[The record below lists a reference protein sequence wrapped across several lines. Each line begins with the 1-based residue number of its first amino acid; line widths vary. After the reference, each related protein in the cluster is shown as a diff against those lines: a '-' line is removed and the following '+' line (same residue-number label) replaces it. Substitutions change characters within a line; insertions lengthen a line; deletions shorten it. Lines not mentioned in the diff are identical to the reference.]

1 MTTMEF
7 GRVIEVDEET
17 DGLLQRIAEAQ
28 GDVPDIRILRKAIPD
43 MEQFVDYLNQRNLAD
58 TPEAKA
64 ILAQLR
70 PEKIKVPARLKFA
83 AKAKAHR
90 KPRIGRNPVT
100 GEKVILKAKTARKK
114 TRKKTKH
121 NYSKTAPA

>member
-1 MTTMEF
+1 MTTIEF

-43 MEQFVDYLNQRNLAD
+43 MERFVDYLNQRNLAD

-70 PEKIKVPARLKFA
+70 PEKIKVPARLKFV